1 MKLSLRYKGTLD
13 INLLILLITVKELFM
28 QPITIKG
35 IVFPAELF
43 GKKIKNWT
51 HEQRLLI
58 VQARTRGASIF
69 DIADVLDIQYHSA
82 IFDINH
88 FIPQASSTPQAILE
102 KLKTKLTELSDYGEP
117 LTAVQ
122 VAELYE
128 IKYTRARLLLSYLP
142 VWTYRNNNP
151 QFKPL
156 TCSGRGRKKV
166 IVDNKPVVKTEVKNS
181 VVATTKTDEYA
192 QKLSKSDVEEL
203 RHLHY
208 TIDLAQQR
216 IATILAKYE
225 D

>member
-82 IFDINH
+82 ILDINH
-88 FIPQASSTPQAILE
+88 FIPQASSTPQAVLE

-117 LTAVQ
+117 LIAVQ
-122 VAELYE
+122 VAELYGV
-128 IKYTRARLLLSYLP
+128 KYNRAQLLLSYLP
-142 VWTYRNNNP
+142 VWAYRNANP

-166 IVDNKPVVKTEVKNS
+166 IVDNKPVVKKS

>member
-69 DIADVLDIQYHSA
+69 DIANALDIQYYSA
-82 IFDINH
+82 ILDINH
-88 FIPQASSTPQAILE
+88 LIPQASSTPQAILE
-102 KLKTKLTELSDYGEP
+102 KFKDKLRELSDYGDP

-128 IKYTRARLLLSYLP
+128 IKYSRAQLLLSYLP
-142 VWTYRNNNP
+142 VWTYRNTNP

-166 IVDNKPVVKTEVKNS
+166 IVDNKPVVKKS
-181 VVATTKTDEYA
+181 IVVTTKTDEYA

>member
-1 MKLSLRYKGTLD
+1 
-13 INLLILLITVKELFM
+13 M

-82 IFDINH
+82 ILDINH
-88 FIPQASSTPQAILE
+88 FIPQASSTPQAVLE
-102 KLKTKLTELSDYGEP
+102 KLKTKLTELSDCGEP

-128 IKYTRARLLLSYLP
+128 VKYNRAQLLLSYLP
-142 VWTYRNNNP
+142 VWAYRNANP

-156 TCSGRGRKKV
+156 MCSGRGRKKV
-166 IVDNKPVVKTEVKNS
+166 IVQNKPVIKTEVKNS
-181 VVATTKTDEYA
+181 VTTTKTDEYV

-216 IATILAKYE
+216 IATILAKYK

>member
-1 MKLSLRYKGTLD
+1 
-13 INLLILLITVKELFM
+13 M

-69 DIADVLDIQYHSA
+69 DIADALDIQYHSA
-82 IFDINH
+82 ILDINH
-88 FIPQASSTPQAILE
+88 LIPQASSTPQAILE

-128 IKYTRARLLLSYLP
+128 VKYNRAQLLLSYLP
-142 VWTYRNNNP
+142 VWAYRKRLLGQLN
-151 QFKPL
+151 
-156 TCSGRGRKKV
+156 G
-166 IVDNKPVVKTEVKNS
+166 
-181 VVATTKTDEYA
+181 
-192 QKLSKSDVEEL
+192 
-203 RHLHY
+203 H
-208 TIDLAQQR
+208 
-216 IATILAKYE
+216 
-225 D
+225 

>member
-82 IFDINH
+82 ILDINH
-88 FIPQASSTPQAILE
+88 FIPQASSTPQAVLE

-128 IKYTRARLLLSYLP
+128 IRYNRAQLLLSYLP
-142 VWTYRNNNP
+142 VWTYRNANP

-156 TCSGRGRKKV
+156 TCSGRSRKKV
-166 IVDNKPVVKTEVKNS
+166 VVDNKPVVKKS
-181 VVATTKTDEYA
+181 IVVTTKTDEYA